1 MAKTIHTCIWF
12 KENAL
17 EAAQYYCSIF
27 PESRIKRENQWVV
40 QCEFNNTSFMLLNG
54 NPQQDFNESYSFVV
68 PCETQDE
75 IDLYWSKLGEGGVE
89 KMCGWITDKYGI
101 SWQIVP
107 AILDTL
113 MSDPERRVAVTN
125 AFLQMKKFTIQ
136 TLLDAK

>member
-27 PESRIKRENQWVV
+27 PHSTIKRENQWVV
-40 QCEFNNTSFMLLNG
+40 QCEFNHTSFMLLNG
-54 NPQQDFNESYSFVV
+54 NPEQHFNESYSFVV
-68 PCETQDE
+68 PCDTQEE
-75 IDLYWSKLGEGGVE
+75 IDTFWSKLSEGGVE
-89 KMCGWITDKYGI
+89 KMCGWVTDKYGI

-113 MSDPERRVAVTN
+113 MSDPERRAPVTN
-125 AFLQMKKFTIQ
+125 AFLQMKKFDIQ
-136 TLLDAK
+136 ALLDAK